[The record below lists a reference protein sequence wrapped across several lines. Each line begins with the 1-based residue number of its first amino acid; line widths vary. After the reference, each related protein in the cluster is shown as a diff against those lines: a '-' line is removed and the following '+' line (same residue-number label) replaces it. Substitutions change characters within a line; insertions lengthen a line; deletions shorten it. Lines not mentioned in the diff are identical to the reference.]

1 MNTTPA
7 TEPNRMIRQSL
18 AIEAMGIATNL
29 RMEHGDGEAAFVEA
43 RNQCRKAQ
51 TKGDGGRAKLYSTV
65 ASTLVELGAITQD
78 RAMELLDPKVELLDE
93 LETVNMD
100 VVQIPTKIDAACDRH
115 AGRWGLDTV
124 KVKAEGEN
132 RVAVATNGKILAA
145 VDCHTTRDM
154 DLNAHR
160 TTMPTKKTDR
170 NVVIQYDTGNP
181 VASQNHKDV
190 HAITPVV
197 YPPVTKDV
205 FPKRDDLGQ
214 TMTFSVG
221 QLRAIL
227 DALTPVNDPEAL
239 VTIGLNTSAN
249 KPTAIATEHG
259 IGAIMPYGKGRGED
273 QNQTRMGEWDA
284 EVERVTDL
292 CDQG

>member
-1 MNTTPA
+1 MT
-7 TEPNRMIRQSL
+7 
-18 AIEAMGIATNL
+18 AIETQGIAMEAMQIATNL
-29 RMEHGDGEAAFVEA
+29 RMQHGDGEAAFIEA
-43 RNQCRKAQ
+43 RDQCRKAQ
-51 TKGDGGRAKLYSTV
+51 ARGDGGRAKLYSTV
-65 ASTLVELGAITQD
+65 GSTLVELGAITAD
-78 RAMELLDPKVELLDE
+78 RAMELIDPKVEMIDTDG
-93 LETVNMD
+93 TVEID
-100 VVQIPTKIDAACDRH
+100 AVQIPTKIDAACDRY

-170 NVVIQYDTGNP
+170 NVVIQYDGDDPT
-181 VASQNHKDV
+181 ASQNHKAA

-197 YPPVTKDV
+197 YPPVGKDI

-221 QLRAIL
+221 QLRALL
-227 DALTPVNDPEAL
+227 DALCPVNDPEAL
-239 VTIGLNTSAN
+239 VTIGLNTSVN
-249 KPTAIATEHG
+249 KQSAIATEHG
-259 IGAIMPYGKGRGED
+259 IGAIMPYGQGRVED
-273 QNQTRMGEWDA
+273 QNQTRMGDWDA
-284 EVERVTDL
+284 EVERVSGL

>member
-1 MNTTPA
+1 M
-7 TEPNRMIRQSL
+7 
-18 AIEAMGIATNL
+18 EAMQIATNL
-29 RMEHGDGEAAFVEA
+29 RMQHGDGEAAFIEA
-43 RNQCRKAQ
+43 RDQCRKAQ
-51 TKGDGGRAKLYSTV
+51 ARGDGGRAKLYSTV
-65 ASTLVELGAITQD
+65 GSTLVELGAITAD
-78 RAMELLDPKVELLDE
+78 RAMELIDPKVEMIDTDG
-93 LETVNMD
+93 TVEID
-100 VVQIPTKIDAACDRH
+100 AVQIPTKIDAACDRY

-170 NVVIQYDTGNP
+170 NVVIQYDGDDPT
-181 VASQNHKDV
+181 ASQNHKAA

-197 YPPVTKDV
+197 YPPVGKDI

-221 QLRAIL
+221 QLRALL
-227 DALTPVNDPEAL
+227 DALCPVNDPEAL
-239 VTIGLNTSAN
+239 VTIGLNTSVN
-249 KPTAIATEHG
+249 KQSAIATEHG
-259 IGAIMPYGKGRGED
+259 IGAIMPYGQGRVED
-273 QNQTRMGEWDA
+273 QNQTRMGDWDA
-284 EVERVTDL
+284 EVERVSGL

>member
-1 MNTTPA
+1 MT
-7 TEPNRMIRQSL
+7 
-18 AIEAMGIATNL
+18 AIETQGIAMEAMQIATNL
-29 RMEHGDGEAAFVEA
+29 RMEHGDGEAAFIEA
-43 RNQCRKAQ
+43 RDQCRKAQ
-51 TKGDGGRAKLYSTV
+51 AKGDGGRAKLYSTV
-65 ASTLVELGAITQD
+65 GSTLVELGAITAE
-78 RAMELLDPKVELLDE
+78 RAMELIDPKVEMID
-93 LETVNMD
+93 M
-100 VVQIPTKIDAACDRH
+100 VQIATKIDAACDRD

-170 NVVIQYDTGNP
+170 NVVIQYDGHDP
-181 VASQNHKDV
+181 SASQNHKSA

-197 YPPVTKDV
+197 YPPVTGDI

-214 TMTFSVG
+214 TMTFGVG
-221 QLRAIL
+221 QLRALL
-227 DALTPVNDPEAL
+227 DALCPVNDPDAL
-239 VTIGLNTSAN
+239 VTIGLNTSTN
-249 KPTAIATEHG
+249 KPSAIATEHG
-259 IGAIMPYGKGRGED
+259 IGAIMPFGKGRDGDEK
-273 QNQTRMGEWDA
+273 QTRMAEWDA
-284 EVERVTDL
+284 EVKRVTGL